1 VKLHRLYG
9 LCYGESWAATTFC
22 GLKVL
27 RGSTTQIDSEVN
39 CKNCLRAL
47 EAYRKENK

>member
-1 VKLHRLYG
+1 MKLHKFWG
-9 LCYGESWAATTFC
+9 VCYGENWSAATLC

-27 RGSTTQIDSEVN
+27 QGFTTHINSEVE

-47 EAYRKENK
+47 EAYRKEKP